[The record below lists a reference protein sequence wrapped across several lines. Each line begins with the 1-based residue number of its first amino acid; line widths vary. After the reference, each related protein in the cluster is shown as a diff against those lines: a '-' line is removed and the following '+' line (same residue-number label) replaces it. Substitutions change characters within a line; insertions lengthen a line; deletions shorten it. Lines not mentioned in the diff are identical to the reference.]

1 MCTAISYLSNQ
12 AVRLLTHSGLW
23 HDKGTNYG
31 GVADSPELCGSP
43 FATSRYNGNSCL

>member
-12 AVRLLTHSGLW
+12 AVRPLTHSGLW

-31 GVADSPELCGSP
+31 GVEDSPELCGGL
-43 FATSRYNGNSCL
+43 FATSRDDGNSCL